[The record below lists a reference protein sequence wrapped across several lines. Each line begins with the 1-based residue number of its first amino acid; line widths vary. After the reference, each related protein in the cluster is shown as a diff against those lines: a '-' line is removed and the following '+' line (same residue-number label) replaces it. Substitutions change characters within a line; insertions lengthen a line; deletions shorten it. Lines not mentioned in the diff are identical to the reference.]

1 MTSAGETSALYV
13 GRVIHRRYRP
23 RGHKLAYR
31 VFWLHLDLDEVDGVA
46 RRLKSFSRNRFNLFS
61 FHDRDYGDRS
71 GRPIKE
77 QIEAYLAGAGIGAG
91 GRITLL
97 TMPRILGYVFNP
109 LSVFFCHKP
118 DGSLAAIF
126 YEVTNTF
133 GERHSYLIP
142 VSDSD
147 AHPIRQS
154 VEKCFFV
161 SPFLD
166 MDMAYDFRIEPPAE
180 EVVVG
185 IAARDAKGP
194 MLNAV
199 LRGSREALTDGALLS
214 AFVRLPLLTLK
225 VVAGIH
231 WEALFL
237 VAKRIGL
244 RKKPQPPV
252 HPVSLGVGHAS
263 KQVPEKCHTVFRPE
277 PALK

>member
-1 MTSAGETSALYV
+1 MTVDAASVSALYM

-23 RGHKLAYR
+23 RVHKLDYR
-31 VFWLHLDLDEVDGVA
+31 VFWLHLDLDELDTLG
-46 RRLKSFSRNRFNLFS
+46 RRLKTFARNRFNLFS

-71 GRPIKE
+71 GRPIKP
-77 QIEAYLAGAGIGAG
+77 QIEAYLAGAGIAAG
-91 GRITLL
+91 GRITVL

-109 LSVFFCHKP
+109 LSVFFCHRP
-118 DGSLAAIF
+118 DGALAAIF

-142 VSDSD
+142 VTDPI

-161 SPFLD
+161 SPFLN
-166 MDMAYDFRIEPPAE
+166 MDLAYDFRVEPPGGN
-180 EVVVG
+180 VVVG
-185 IAARDAKGP
+185 IAVRDPDGP

-199 LRGSREALTDGALLS
+199 LRGDRADLSDRSLLS
-214 AFVRLPLLTLK
+214 AFVRVPLLTLK

-231 WEALFL
+231 WEAIFL
-237 VAKRIGL
+237 VLKRVGL
-244 RKKPQPPV
+244 RKKPAPPL

-263 KQVPEKCHTVFRPE
+263 K
-277 PALK
+277 

>member
-1 MTSAGETSALYV
+1 MSIEGDTSALYV

-23 RGHKLAYR
+23 RVHKLAYR
-31 VFWLHLDLDEVDGVA
+31 VFWLHLDLDAVDSLA
-46 RRLKSFSRNRFNLFS
+46 RRLRTFSHNRFNLFS

-71 GRPIKE
+71 GRPIKP
-77 QIEAYLAGAGIGAG
+77 QIEAYLSGAGIVAG
-91 GRITLL
+91 GRVTLL

-109 LSVFFCHKP
+109 LSVFFCYKP
-118 DGSLAAIF
+118 DDTLAAIF

-142 VSDSD
+142 VSDAD

-185 IAARDAKGP
+185 IAARDQKGP

-199 LRGSREALTDGALLS
+199 LRGARQALTDSALVS
-214 AFVRLPLLTLK
+214 AFFRLPLLTLK

-244 RKKPQPPV
+244 RRKPEPPV
-252 HPVSLGVGHAS
+252 HPVSLGVGHPS
-263 KQVPEKCHTVFRPE
+263 R
-277 PALK
+277 L

>member
-1 MTSAGETSALYV
+1 MTSQCETSALYV

-23 RGHKLAYR
+23 RVHKLAYR
-31 VFWLHLDLDEVDGVA
+31 VFWLHLDLDEVDSLA
-46 RRLKSFSRNRFNLFS
+46 RRLKTFSRNRFNLFS

-71 GRPIKE
+71 GRPIKQ
-77 QIEAYLAGAGIGAG
+77 QIEAYLAGAGIEAG

-109 LSVFFCHKP
+109 LSVFFCHRP

-142 VSDSD
+142 VSDSE

-166 MDMAYDFRIEPPAE
+166 MDMAYDFRIEPPGD

-185 IAARDAKGP
+185 IAARDATGP

-199 LRGSREALTDGALLS
+199 LRGAREALTDKALVS

-244 RKKPQPPV
+244 RKKPEPPV

-263 KQVPEKCHTVFRPE
+263 R
-277 PALK
+277 L

>member
-1 MTSAGETSALYV
+1 
-13 GRVIHRRYRP
+13 
-23 RGHKLAYR
+23 
-31 VFWLHLDLDEVDGVA
+31 
-46 RRLKSFSRNRFNLFS
+46 
-61 FHDRDYGDRS
+61 
-71 GRPIKE
+71 IKE

-166 MDMAYDFRIEPPAE
+166 
-180 EVVVG
+180 
-185 IAARDAKGP
+185 
-194 MLNAV
+194 
-199 LRGSREALTDGALLS
+199 
-214 AFVRLPLLTLK
+214 
-225 VVAGIH
+225 
-231 WEALFL
+231 
-237 VAKRIGL
+237 
-244 RKKPQPPV
+244 
-252 HPVSLGVGHAS
+252 
-263 KQVPEKCHTVFRPE
+263 
-277 PALK
+277 